1 MWPARCLDVVII
13 PWSYCSCREWY
24 NQGRRMNFIHSTR
37 QFYLFVKSTRGTYFK
52 LFLGIESSVCDCSLF
67 LDPRILRTA
76 LALDHWKRHGLLAL
90 WLLVRTPI
98 RRITP
103 EKRLRR
109 VCDVT
114 ESESWSSGLSVG
126 GYPSLFTFHSA
137 GITVVPLCSKG
148 PTATIRYFE
157 GGNVCCV
164 LYY

>member
-1 MWPARCLDVVII
+1 MLLLIPGRIVPAGSDLIKAVEWISFTPLGSSIYSSRQRVARIS
-13 PWSYCSCREWY
+13 SYFWAS
-24 NQGRRMNFIHSTR
+24 NPLSVTV
-37 QFYLFVKSTRGTYFK
+37 LF
-52 LFLGIESSVCDCSLF
+52 F

-76 LALDHWKRHGLLAL
+76 LVLDHWKRHDLLAL

-148 PTATIRYFE
+148 PPATIRYFE
-157 GGNVCCV
+157 GG
-164 LYY
+164 